1 MKKSI
6 ILFSA
11 FIVIS
16 TGCSKK
22 LDILPTQSIDETQVF
37 TSDENIK
44 AALNGAYDAASN
56 TSLLGGD
63 LQLFSELLGADDEIA
78 WVGTYNEP
86 DEVYAKA
93 ILTNNSYVRAT
104 WAAAYNTINIC
115 NNILNAIDIVNDDDR
130 DRVKGEALFLR
141 GLMYFEL
148 VKLFAKPYSAGN
160 VSTNLGVQI
169 VTTPT
174 IGDISEAN
182 KVPRSTVQQTYDLV
196 LDDLTQAKTLLPEEN
211 DVYATTYT
219 ASAVLSRVYL
229 QMEDYLKA
237 RDEANIVIESSAY
250 DLTGS
255 YDEAFNNT
263 SNSSE
268 DILTMQVTPQDDQN
282 DMHLFWSIGDF
293 GARDGDV
300 EILDKHLDLYSSA
313 DDRLSLFYDAG
324 AFYSGKWLLQYKNI
338 PVIRL
343 AEMYLTRAESNFRLG
358 TVVGA
363 SPDADINDKIR
374 DRAGLSAITI
384 TLDNILLER
393 RLELAHEGQRIHDVK
408 RLKGSVDG
416 FPYDANKLV
425 FPIPIREI
433 NAVGPDILKQNDGY

>member
-6 ILFSA
+6 IFFSA
-11 FIVIS
+11 FIIIAI
-16 TGCSKK
+16 GCSKK

-63 LQLFSELLGADDEIA
+63 LQLYSELLGADDEIA

-130 DRVKGEALFLR
+130 DKVKGEALFLR
-141 GLMYFEL
+141 GVMYFEL

-160 VSTNLGVQI
+160 VATNLGVQI

-174 IGDISEAN
+174 IGDISAAN
-182 KVPRSTVQQTYDLV
+182 RVPRSTVQQTYDLI
-196 LDDLTQAKTLLPEEN
+196 LDDLTQAKALLPKKNE
-211 DVYATTYT
+211 VYATTYA
-219 ASAVLSRVYL
+219 ASAILSRVYL
-229 QMEDYLKA
+229 QMEDYANA
-237 RDEANIVIESSAY
+237 RDEANMVIASGQYS
-250 DLTGS
+250 LTDT
-255 YDEAFNNT
+255 YKEAFNNT
-263 SNSSE
+263 SNSLE
-268 DILTMQVTPQDDQN
+268 DIFAMQVTAQDDQN

-300 EILDKHLDLYSSA
+300 EILDKHLNLYDSN
-313 DDRLSLFYDAG
+313 DDRLALFYDDG

-338 PVIRL
+338 PIIRL

-358 TVVGA
+358 TAIGAAPGDDLDVIRERVGL
-363 SPDADINDKIR
+363 P
-374 DRAGLSAITI
+374 AIPV
-384 TLDNILLER
+384 TLNNILLER

-416 FPYDANKLV
+416 FAYDANKLV

-433 NAVGPDILKQNDGY
+433 NAVGPDVLKQNDGY